1 MRAQMIAD
9 GYLIEQPLIRRFHN
23 QYRKDVQLTA
33 EQVQTLKDNYNID
46 ARKLNEKD
54 VLKVL
59 RKRYK
64 NYKFEST
71 ILILT

>member
-9 GYLIEQPLIRRFHN
+9 GYIVEQPLITRRHN
-23 QYRKDVQLTA
+23 QYRKDVSLTE
-33 EQVQTLKDNYNID
+33 EQIQTLKDNYNID
-46 ARKLNEKD
+46 ARKLNEKN

-64 NYKFEST
+64 NYKFDNT